1 MNAEGKMVTE
11 ERDEELEQFVI
22 KALKNHRNVR
32 SVLIPQINA
41 KTGWDWDRCAQY
53 VDKISVDHAFELI
66 SSNFT
71 VYMVIGAVI
80 GVVGLGLILLAFN
93 LYIGMGNF
101 SHCFSIGIKE
111 PWPKIIRSPVFQ
123 QCLGVDSYSI
133 ENFIQ
138 LAFWGLLMVIGSVT
152 GIIMALKQMRD

>member
-1 MNAEGKMVTE
+1 MNAEGKMVPE
-11 ERDEELEQFVI
+11 DRDEELEQFVI
-22 KALKNHRNVR
+22 KALKNHRNIQ
-32 SVLIPQINA
+32 SVLIPQICA
-41 KTGWDWDRCAQY
+41 KTGWDWDQCTEY
-53 VDKISVDHAFELI
+53 VEGIRAEHAFELT

-80 GVVGLGLILLAFN
+80 GVVGLGLILLAFD

-101 SHCFSIGIKE
+101 SYCFSIGIKE

-138 LAFWGLLMVIGSVT
+138 LAFWGLLMVIGSIT
-152 GIIMALKQMRD
+152 GIIMALKQLRD